1 MKGGGQGNAKS
12 PRPKSPRPKSSRL
25 KSPRLKSPRLK
36 SSQGSQGETKRS
48 VSPPID
54 ISSKKTVNYNPNHE
68 GLLNDGKV
76 EDLLMMVEAQRLNDE
91 RKKFEK
97 ALPSIKK
104 FQALIRGRKTR
115 KRTDYLKRIL
125 GEKLRDHDGYHSDG
139 EEYAT
144 EAGKFGRGITE
155 SRERNRRKSVGGG
168 TKKKRKRK
176 TRKRRKRRKRTKRKR
191 RRSVRGG
198 VRGCVRGGARSVRG
212 GGNYTQRSPVPR
224 QVMKAFRNR

>member
-1 MKGGGQGNAKS
+1 MKGGGQGNAKPS
-12 PRPKSPRPKSSRL
+12 AKKLTTTRSTSSRPKSS
-25 KSPRLKSPRLK
+25 
-36 SSQGSQGETKRS
+36 QGERS
-48 VSPPID
+48 VSPPIN
-54 ISSKKTVNYNPNHE
+54 ISGKKSLNYNQTPEGLLHE
-68 GLLNDGKV
+68 GLLRKGDA
-76 EDLLMMVEAQRLNDE
+76 EDRLMMVEEQRFTDE
-91 RKKFEK
+91 RKKFVD
-97 ALPSIKK
+97 SVKK
-104 FQALIRGRKTR
+104 IQALQRGRKTR

-125 GEKLRDHDGYHSDG
+125 DEEPRDQDGYHSDG

-144 EAGKFGRGITE
+144 EAGKFGIGITE

-198 VRGCVRGGARSVRG
+198 ARSVRG

>member
-12 PRPKSPRPKSSRL
+12 SRPKSSRP

-36 SSQGSQGETKRS
+36 SSQGSQGETKRPK
-48 VSPPID
+48 SPPIN
-54 ISSKKTVNYNPNHE
+54 ISGKKTVNYNPNHE
-68 GLLNDGKV
+68 GLLRKGDA
-76 EDLLMMVEAQRLNDE
+76 EDRLMMVEEQRLNDE
-91 RKKFEK
+91 RKKFDD
-97 ALPSIKK
+97 STKK
-104 FQALIRGRKTR
+104 IQALQRGRKTR

-125 GEKLRDHDGYHSDG
+125 DEEPRDQDGYHSDG

-144 EAGKFGRGITE
+144 EAGKVRRRIVE
-155 SRERNRRKSVGGG
+155 SGERNRRKSVGGG

-198 VRGCVRGGARSVRG
+198 VRGGARSVRG